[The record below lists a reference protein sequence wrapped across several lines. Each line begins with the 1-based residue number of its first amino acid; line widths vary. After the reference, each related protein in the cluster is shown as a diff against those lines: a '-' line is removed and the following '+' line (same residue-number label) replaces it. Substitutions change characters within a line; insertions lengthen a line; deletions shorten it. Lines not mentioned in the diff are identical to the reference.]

1 MMKMFK
7 RIMALSL
14 AAAVTVTGLSGCGGK
29 TETSAQGT
37 SGGGASSASGTEGGS
52 APKEVD
58 TVTVWS
64 DNISQKPIRDEQ
76 VAAFNE
82 GIGKELGIKI
92 EFTVYGTDYM
102 DTIKLAAGNGD
113 APDLF
118 RSDSK
123 WLTDFVKA
131 GYVVALEDMDCE
143 ASRKLIEMFDPYCI
157 PQRHTMN
164 GKHYTLPYSLTT
176 YKFLINKDLWAKAGL
191 TEADYPK
198 TWAEVRDRAA
208 KITAACNGDAYG
220 FGLGLG
226 TLWTLSSY
234 FTTPAGK
241 WTGHYGYDYAN
252 QQFEYSAY
260 APMLEELYG
269 MAQDGSVL
277 PGYESMDAD
286 SLRAQFSAGVIGMM
300 PAASFDCALYNVQ
313 FPAECDWAVIDV
325 PTVTGENE
333 YKDFVQPADLLC
345 VGTNALDH
353 YENVMKVME
362 YFYSDECAA
371 EFYEEAVLI
380 PVRKEAIELAKK
392 EPAGKGF
399 AEFAEGIDNTFL
411 LAMSPDTIVKVKG
424 LTYREVMANY
434 LTVGGDINEIL
445 AELDGRYNEAL
456 KEISPDELAL
466 YLSSDETIKK

>member
-1 MMKMFK
+1 MKVFR

-14 AAAVTVTGLSGCGGK
+14 AAAVAAASLNGCGG
-29 TETSAQGT
+29 SAGT
-37 SGGGASSASGTEGGS
+37 PAAQSTDGTGGGSGS
-52 APKEVD
+52 KEVD
-58 TVTVWS
+58 TVVVWS

-92 EFTVYGTDYM
+92 EHTVYGTDYM

-131 GYVVALEDMDCE
+131 GYVVPLEDLDCE
-143 ASRKLIEMFDPYCI
+143 ASRNLIAMFDPYCLK
-157 PQRHTMN
+157 QRHIIN

-176 YKFLINKDLWAKAGL
+176 YKFLINEDLWAKAGL

-198 TWAEVRDRAA
+198 TWAQVRECAA
-208 KITAACNGDAYG
+208 KITAASNGDAFG

-226 TLWTLSSY
+226 SLWTLSTY
-234 FTTPAGK
+234 LTIPAGK
-241 WTGHYGYDYAN
+241 WTGHYGYDYES

-260 APMLEELYG
+260 APMLEEIYG
-269 MAQDGSVL
+269 MTQDGSVL
-277 PGYESMDAD
+277 PGYETMDAD

-313 FPAECDWAVIDV
+313 FPAECEWSVIDV
-325 PTVTGENE
+325 PTVTGDNE
-333 YKDFVQPADLLC
+333 FKDFVQPADLLC
-345 VGTNALDH
+345 IGVNAKSH

-362 YFYSDECAA
+362 YLYSDECAA

-380 PVRKEAIELAKK
+380 PVRKEAIEMAKK
-392 EPAGKGF
+392 EPAGKNF
-399 AEFAEGIDNTFL
+399 AEFAEGIENSFL
-411 LAMSPDTIVKVKG
+411 LEMCPDTVIKVKG

-434 LTVGGDINEIL
+434 LTVGGDVKEL
-445 AELDGRYNEAL
+445 MAEVDSRYNEAL

-466 YLSSDETIKK
+466 YLSSNETIKK